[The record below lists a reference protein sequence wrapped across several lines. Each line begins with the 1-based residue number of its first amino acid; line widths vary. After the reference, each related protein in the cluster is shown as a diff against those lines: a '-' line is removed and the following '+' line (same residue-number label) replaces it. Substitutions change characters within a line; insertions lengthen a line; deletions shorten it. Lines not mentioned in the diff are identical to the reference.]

1 MNPEPTDRKLNPYVI
16 MLFGMVL
23 SVERAFRGCVVGH
36 RECIEKREDKDSPRT
51 EPT

>member
-1 MNPEPTDRKLNPYVI
+1 

-23 SVERAFRGCVVGH
+23 SVERAFRVCIVGH
-36 RECIEKREDKDSPRT
+36 RECVEKREDEDGPWT